1 MEHQQLFRQF
11 NPLSPTTR
19 QTTRALQE
27 IQSQQITGILVL
39 DDSPPP
45 QPFMQFQTPLHNNHN
60 MFQTTPLGHNHHNNT
75 NMFQT
80 TPLHDNGLGVG
91 ALELADRMRWNV
103 NFDPDLATPNPSPD
117 EMVIQARGRRQVP
130 LTFSPDINHTPLR
143 QQMQRAKLSTLAT
156 RSPTRIGSRLLLP
169 SQNRTSPRK
178 RLTLSDTPPSNSV
191 VSQVYTPSPDRFLK
205 VSPLTKKV
213 KLDGQGM
220 RSVDPEVAMKG
231 LSHAQLVDMFST
243 MMLKHPELRE
253 EVRQVMP
260 TPDLTELE
268 TNLEYLKKNIYKAM
282 PSARLESKT
291 DSMAYNRVS
300 GHLLAFKRA
309 LADGPKRLLEAQSWV
324 SVVDYTVMAWAYV
337 KATPTWD
344 NHAHNNVRR
353 ACFKNLAGNCM
364 AALKRGEFNAEQC
377 RDIKSKLVK
386 LNDSCSDEITACLKH
401 LDHIINNGNE
411 GIVA

>member
-1 MEHQQLFRQF
+1 MEQQQLFRQY

-27 IQSQQITGILVL
+27 IQAQQITGILVL
-39 DDSPPP
+39 DDSPPAA
-45 QPFMQFQTPLHNNHN
+45 QFQTPLHNNHMN
-60 MFQTTPLGHNHHNNT
+60 HNNI
-75 NMFQT
+75 NNA
-80 TPLHDNGLGVG
+80 LDAG
-91 ALELADRMRWNV
+91 ALELADRMRWGNV
-103 NFDPDLATPNPSPD
+103 NFDPNFATPNPSPD

-143 QQMQRAKLSTLAT
+143 QQMQRAKLSSLAT
-156 RSPTRIGSRLLLP
+156 RSPTRVGSRLLLP
-169 SQNRTSPRK
+169 SQTRTSPRK
-178 RLTLSDTPPSNSV
+178 RLTLSDTPPSSSSV

-231 LSHAQLVDMFST
+231 LSHAQLVELFSS
-243 MMLKHPELRE
+243 MMLKRPELRE
-253 EVRQVMP
+253 ELRQVMP

-268 TNLEYLKKNIYKAM
+268 ANLEYLKKNIYKAM

-353 ACFKNLAGNCM
+353 ACFKNLANNCM
-364 AALKRGEFNAEQC
+364 TALKRGDFNAEQC
-377 RDIKSKLVK
+377 KDIKAKLIK
-386 LNDSCSDEITACLKH
+386 LNDSCSDEIGACLKH

-411 GIVA
+411 EGNEA